1 MIVNRVMSKKS
12 DKCDNI
18 YRKYVKVTTE
28 GVTPAS
34 HDDIDED
41 KSCNSGEQNVED
53 SDLKDDL
60 L

>member
-1 MIVNRVMSKKS
+1 MSKKS

-18 YRKYVKVTTE
+18 YQKYVKVTTE

-34 HDDIDED
+34 NDDIEED
-41 KSCNSGEQNVED
+41 NSCNSGEQNVEE
-53 SDLKDDL
+53 SDQNDDL

>member
-1 MIVNRVMSKKS
+1 MSKKS

-18 YRKYVKVTTE
+18 YQKYVKVTTE